1 MVLFKSY
8 IVNMIRKLFQIKFA
22 CLLILVCLSSCSILH
37 QRDKYD
43 VDEDYSEWYETDG
56 VISVSDY
63 FKLKD
68 SSSNIK
74 LQVLN
79 LNGQSISFGPPY
91 LPIFPLFISD
101 YPRKDLVAL
110 LYNNID
116 SQIDSTDLDNMTV
129 HFDGEERDISISSY
143 FKPEFFSISFTDFEL
158 DFDSIEVDLNLDS
171 TFQTKIP
178 KITLYRTNRFYHNFN
193 Y

>member
-1 MVLFKSY
+1 MRNTIKIIILLV
-8 IVNMIRKLFQIKFA
+8 IVS
-22 CLLILVCLSSCSILH
+22 LSSCSILH
-37 QRDKYD
+37 QRDKYYI
-43 VDEDYSEWYETDG
+43 DEDYSEWYETDG

-63 FKLKD
+63 FMLND
-68 SSSNIK
+68 TNSNIK
-74 LQVLN
+74 LQVSN

-101 YPRKDLVAL
+101 YPRKDLVGL

-116 SQIDSTDLDNMTV
+116 SQIDSTDLDNMIIL
-129 HFDGEERDISISSY
+129 FDGEVRDISISSRT
-143 FKPEFFSISFTDFEL
+143 KPELFSISFTDFEL

-171 TFQTKIP
+171 TVQTKIP
-178 KITLYRTNRFYHNFN
+178 KITLYRTKRFYHNFN